1 MSKKSK
7 KDQVMDAQ
15 LTEANKRATQ
25 VVDGLKKL
33 YFDVVKPLELG
44 FLFNEFH
51 SSPLG
56 IGDFYAKP
64 NIMCVGQYST
74 GMLNHSLLLSF
85 LINLTFQVRPVSSD
99 ISLVESILVP

>member
-7 KDQVMDAQ
+7 VQNNVANDRA
-15 LTEANKRATQ
+15 LTEANKRAQ
-25 VVDGLKKL
+25 MVVDGLKKL

-44 FLFNEFH
+44 FIFNEFH

-64 NIMCVGQYST
+64 NVMCVGQYST
-74 GMLNHSLLLSF
+74 G
-85 LINLTFQVRPVSSD
+85 
-99 ISLVESILVP
+99 E